1 MPVSTPRREIIVY
14 IAESSAAAVRP
25 QAQVAVVSPQQ
36 LYLDALQR
44 LLTSTTYKIV
54 GAGRTL
60 EEALQDKMLDGPLSL
75 VVYNLEADDDVE
87 EELDKIKAIHRRFPF
102 AKSVL
107 LANCRRTSTKLKI
120 MQAGIEAILS
130 RDISIDVLRS
140 SLELVL
146 LGKCIMPAEL
156 TRPLFL
162 QDQNG
167 AEAAAPPVLPP
178 LPPPSPVEVMPRQ
191 ATRESALLSC
201 REHQILQCLING
213 LTNKAIARDLDI
225 SEATV
230 KVHVKALLRKT
241 RLANRTQ
248 AAIWALNNAPESKLL
263 TTARAAED
271 GAAPSW
277 LADEQDAASSQAL
290 SLSSEVNVERIA
302 APRWRDREPGP
313 ENRAAGTSPQG
324 AGAPVRGNG
333 YMIAD
338 DIP

>member
-1 MPVSTPRREIIVY
+1 MY
-14 IAESSAAAVRP
+14 ITESSAATVKP

-36 LYLDALQR
+36 LYLDALGR
-44 LLTSTTYKIV
+44 LLTSPAYVIV

-60 EEALQDKMLDGPLSL
+60 DEALQDKTLDSPLSL
-75 VVYNLEADDDVE
+75 IVYNLGADEDVE
-87 EELDKIKAIHRRFPF
+87 QELDAIKAIQRRFPL

-107 LANCRRTSTKLKI
+107 LTDCRRASTKLKV
-120 MQAGIEAILS
+120 MQAGFEAILS

-140 SLELVL
+140 ALELVL
-146 LGKCIMPAEL
+146 LGKCIVPAEL
-156 TRPLFL
+156 ARPLL
-162 QDQNG
+162 RHEPDV
-167 AEAAAPPVLPP
+167 AVLNLPSP
-178 LPPPSPVEVMPRQ
+178 PPPSPIEPMPRH
-191 ATRESALLSC
+191 ATRESALLSS

-263 TTARAAED
+263 STAGAED
-271 GAAPSW
+271 GNGSSW
-277 LADEQDAASSQAL
+277 LGGDEQDTARPQSSLAAAP
-290 SLSSEVNVERIA
+290 EVDVERIA
-302 APRWRDREPGP
+302 APRWRDREPGQDS
-313 ENRAAGTSPQG
+313 RGTG
-324 AGAPVRGNG
+324 AGRQGLGAPARGNG

>member
-1 MPVSTPRREIIVY
+1 MHVT
-14 IAESSAAAVRP
+14 ESSAANMRP

-44 LLTSTTYKIV
+44 LLRSPAYTIV

-60 EEALQDKMLDGPLSL
+60 EEALQDKASDSPLSL
-75 VVYNLEADDDVE
+75 VVYNLDTDDDVE
-87 EELDKIKAIHRRFPF
+87 QELDNIKAIHARFPL
-102 AKSVL
+102 ARSVI
-107 LANCRRTSTKLKI
+107 LADCRRISTKLKV

-146 LGKCIMPAEL
+146 LGKCIIPAEL
-156 TRPLFL
+156 AKSLLRQEVHVTE
-162 QDQNG
+162 
-167 AEAAAPPVLPP
+167 AEIIPPPPPEP
-178 LPPPSPVEVMPRQ
+178 LPKPSVRD
-191 ATRESALLSC
+191 SALLSS

-248 AAIWALNNAPESKLL
+248 AAIWALSNPPESKLL
-263 TTARAAED
+263 CTAEAEEESSP
-271 GAAPSW
+271 AW
-277 LADEQDAASSQAL
+277 LSDEQVPVRPQTLAL
-290 SLSSEVNVERIA
+290 SAGTNMGRM
-302 APRWRDREPGP
+302 APRWRERELRQEGRAVEAGP
-313 ENRAAGTSPQG
+313 QRTSVSVG
-324 AGAPVRGNG
+324 GDGCL
-333 YMIAD
+333 IAD
-338 DIP
+338 DVP

>member
-1 MPVSTPRREIIVY
+1 MY
-14 IAESSAAAVRP
+14 ITESSAATAKP

-36 LYLDALQR
+36 LYLDALRR
-44 LLTSTTYKIV
+44 LLTSPAYAII

-60 EEALQDKMLDGPLSL
+60 EEALEDTTLSSPLSL
-75 VVYNLEADDDVE
+75 VVYNLGADEDVE
-87 EELDKIKAIHRRFPF
+87 QELDTIKAIHGRFPL
-102 AKSVL
+102 AKIVL
-107 LANCRRTSTKLKI
+107 LADCRRTSTKLKV
-120 MQAGIEAILS
+120 MQTGIEAILS

-140 SLELVL
+140 ALELVL

-156 TRPLFL
+156 ARPLL
-162 QDQNG
+162 RHEPDLPRPEVPPPPCH
-167 AEAAAPPVLPP
+167 AEAMAI
-178 LPPPSPVEVMPRQ
+178 PRQ
-191 ATRESALLSC
+191 GTRESALLSS

-263 TTARAAED
+263 SATSAED
-271 GAAPSW
+271 AAVPSW
-277 LADEQDAASSQAL
+277 LNEEQDTARPRPLPTSP
-290 SLSSEVNVERIA
+290 EVSVERIA
-302 APRWRDREPGP
+302 APRWRDREPIP
-313 ENRAAGTSPQG
+313 DSRATGSNPQG
-324 AGAPVRGNG
+324 AGAVAAARRNG
-333 YMIAD
+333 FMIAD